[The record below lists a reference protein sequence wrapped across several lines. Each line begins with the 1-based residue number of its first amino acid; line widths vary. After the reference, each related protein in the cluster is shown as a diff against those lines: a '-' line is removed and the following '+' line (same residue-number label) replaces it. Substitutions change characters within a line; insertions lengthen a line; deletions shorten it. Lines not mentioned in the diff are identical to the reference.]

1 MTTYGTGTPDTTGSG
16 DEGLK
21 EKATDAAA
29 EVGAGAK
36 NVAGVAKD
44 EASHVAHEAKSA
56 ARGLL
61 SDARSQLTD
70 QASTQKQRAADGLR
84 SAGSQFS
91 SMADSAESG
100 PASDVVRSLSRRVD
114 SAATWLSDRE
124 PEDIVQ
130 DVRSFARRNTG
141 DHDMLTAMPR
151 DIVATL
157 EAHPVVP
164 EGAADRFAG
173 YGVLGLTFES
183 GDVLAARRCAASS
196 IGPGYTSVWHRAPE
210 RPWTFFQDVGSMA
223 GCSRDF
229 ASGADRVERASID
242 ATLFAPPSA
251 ASSVFRIDSSY
262 VPAGCGDGA
271 AVSPS

>member
-141 DHDMLTAMPR
+141 LFLAIAAGIGVVAGRMARALREGEPDQSTRIGGYGGTPALESATTSPYDETPLATA
-151 DIVATL
+151 VASGQGST
-157 EAHPVVP
+157 V
-164 EGAADRFAG
+164 GAGAPGYGSGAVDAG
-173 YGVLGLTFES
+173 YGETAVGGAST
-183 GDVLAARRCAASS
+183 GD
-196 IGPGYTSVWHRAPE
+196 
-210 RPWTFFQDVGSMA
+210 PWTAPGSQ
-223 GCSRDF
+223 G
-229 ASGADRVERASID
+229 DR
-242 ATLFAPPSA
+242 P
-251 ASSVFRIDSSY
+251 
-262 VPAGCGDGA
+262 
-271 AVSPS
+271 